1 MNRSRLTT
9 QLRHDEGS
17 VASVYKDSEGYY
29 TIGVGRLVDEKKG
42 GKLSEDEIE
51 YLLDNDID
59 RVVNQAIREFT
70 WYNDLNDVR
79 QEAVLNMIFNLGLT
93 GFKGFKL
100 AIKAFERHDFDEA
113 AKQLLDS
120 KWSRQVGARAT
131 RIADAVRVGEWT

>member
-1 MNRSRLTT
+1 MNRSRLIS

-29 TIGVGRLVDEKKG
+29 TIGVGRLVDAKKG

-59 RVVNQAIREFT
+59 KIQNQAIREFP
-70 WYNDLNDVR
+70 WYSDINDVR

-100 AIKAFERHDFDEA
+100 AITAFERHDFDEA

-120 KWSRQVGARAT
+120 KWSRQVGNRSL
-131 RIADAVRVGEWT
+131 RIAGAIRTGEWA